1 MLKKF
6 NILVYFLFI
15 FLISPANS
23 TTLENIVVDGNDRIS
38 NETIIMFSGVNKN
51 NDVVNIDINKILKN
65 LYETNFFENVSVSL
79 NNKTLV
85 IEVTE
90 FPIIENVKFEGV
102 KAKKIKKKL
111 NDAIKIKNRSSYN
124 PILVSKDVT
133 IIKFQLK
140 KLGYY
145 FANVDTNI
153 EKLENNRLNLIY
165 NIELGNKAKI
175 KKITFIGDRIFKDGK
190 LRSILISEEY
200 KFWKFISGKKFLNED
215 LIQLDKRLLRN
226 FYLNKGFYN
235 VEINTSFAKLIKE
248 DEFELIYNI
257 NPKEK
262 IFFNDLKINIPNDF
276 DSINFEEL
284 NKILIDLKGKPYS
297 LKSVEKI
304 LNQIDTITIQDEF
317 KSVKANIEET
327 IIENNLDINFNIKET
342 EKFYVERINIYGNNI
357 TRESVIRNQLEID
370 EGDPYNEILQ
380 SKSENNLK
388 GLNFFR
394 SVSSEIITGK
404 DKNSK
409 IINITVEEKPTGEIF
424 AGAGLGN
431 EGGTF
436 TIGVK
441 ENNYLGKGLGVEA
454 NATVTPETFK
464 GKLSVSDPN
473 YKNSDKSIFFNVQAL
488 EIDRIADFGY
498 KTNKTGFEIGTNFEY
513 LKDLN
518 LGFSTRSFI
527 EKIDTDTTA
536 SSRQQAQ
543 EGNYWD
549 TFVKFRFNYDKRNQK
564 FRPNEGYL
572 SDLTLDIPL
581 ISDSNTLTNSY
592 TYKVYTDLY
601 ENNVTSMSFYI
612 EAANS
617 LTNDDIKLSER
628 LYIPSR
634 KLRGFESGKIGPKDG
649 NDFIGGNFA
658 TVINFNSTL
667 PVIFENAQNLDASIF
682 VDIANLW
689 GVDYDSSIDDSNGI
703 RSSIGI
709 GIDWFSAVGPINF
722 SLTETLSKK
731 STDITESFR
740 FNIGTTF

>member
-6 NILVYFLFI
+6 NILVYLLLI
-15 FLISPANS
+15 FSISNANS
-23 TTLENIVVDGNDRIS
+23 NILENIVVDGNDRIS
-38 NETIIMFSGVNKN
+38 NETIIMFSGVKKY
-51 NDVVNIDINKILKN
+51 NDVDNVDINKVLKN
-65 LYETNFFENVSVSL
+65 LYETNFFENVSVTL
-79 NNKTLV
+79 NNKTLIIKV
-85 IEVTE
+85 FE
-90 FPIIENVKFEGV
+90 FPIIENVEFDGV

-111 NDAIKIKNRSSYN
+111 NDSIKIKNRSSYN
-124 PILVSKDVT
+124 PILVSNDVS

-145 FANVDTNI
+145 FANVESII
-153 EKLENNRLNLIY
+153 ENLGNNRLNLIY
-165 NIELGNKAKI
+165 KIDLGNKAKI
-175 KKITFIGDRIFKDGK
+175 KKITFIGDKIFKDGK
-190 LRSILISEEY
+190 LRSIVISEEY
-200 KFWKFISGKKFLNED
+200 KFWKFISGRKFLNED
-215 LIQLDKRLLRN
+215 VIQLDKRLLRN

-257 NPKEK
+257 DPKEK
-262 IFFNDLKINIPNDF
+262 IFFNNLKIDLPSDF
-276 DSINFEEL
+276 NSVNFEEL
-284 NKILIDLKGKPYS
+284 NKLLFDLKGKSYS
-297 LKSVEKI
+297 LNAVEKI
-304 LNQIDTITIQDEF
+304 LNRIDTITIQEEF
-317 KSVKANIEET
+317 KSVKAT
-327 IIENNLDINFNIKET
+327 IDESIVENKLDINFNIKET

-388 GLNFFR
+388 SLNFFR
-394 SVSSEIITGK
+394 SVSSEITKGVN
-404 DKNSK
+404 KNSK

-464 GKLSVSDPN
+464 GKLSVNDPN
-473 YKNSDKSIFFNVQAL
+473 YKNSDKSVFFNVQAL
-488 EIDRIADFGY
+488 EIDRLADFGY

-518 LGFSTRSFI
+518 LGLSTRSFI
-527 EKIDTDTTA
+527 EKIDTDSTA

-549 TFVKFRFNYDKRNQK
+549 TFLKLRFNYDKRNQR
-564 FRPNEGYL
+564 FRPNDGFL
-572 SDLTLDIPL
+572 SDLTLDLPL

-601 ENNVTSMSFYI
+601 ENNVTSMSFYV

-649 NDFIGGNFA
+649 DDFVGGNFA
-658 TVINFNSTL
+658 TAINFNSTL

-689 GVDYDSSIDDSNGI
+689 GVDYDSSIDDSNRI

-709 GIDWFSAVGPINF
+709 GVDWFSVVGPINF

>member
-1 MLKKF
+1 MFKKI
-6 NILVYFLFI
+6 NILFVLVFLF
-15 FLISPANS
+15 LQSQANS
-23 TTLENIVVDGNDRIS
+23 NTIENIIVDGNNRVS
-38 NETIIMFSGVNKN
+38 TETIVMFSGAKKN
-51 NDVVNIDINKILKN
+51 NQIENIDINRILKN
-65 LYETNFFENVSVSL
+65 LYDTNFFENVSVSL
-79 NNKTLV
+79 NNKTLSIKV
-85 IEVTE
+85 IE
-90 FPIIENVKFEGV
+90 FPIIENVEFDGI
-102 KAKKIKKKL
+102 KAKKIKKQL
-111 NDAIKIKNRSSYN
+111 NDSIKIKSRSSYN
-124 PILVSKDVT
+124 AFLVAQDVS

-140 KLGYY
+140 KIGYY
-145 FANVDTNI
+145 FSTVDTII
-153 EKLENNRLNLIY
+153 EELENNRV
-165 NIELGNKAKI
+165 NIIHKIDLGNKAKI
-175 KKITFIGDRIFKDGK
+175 KKITFIGDKIFKDAK
-190 LRSILISEEY
+190 LKSIIISEEY
-200 KFWKFISGKKFLNED
+200 KFWKFISGRKFLNED
-215 LIQLDKRLLRN
+215 AIQLDKRLLKI

-235 VEINTSFAKLIKE
+235 VEVNTSFAKLVND

-257 NPKEK
+257 NPQEK
-262 IFFNDLKINIPNDF
+262 IFFNNLKINLPNDF
-276 DSINFEEL
+276 DSLNFEEL
-284 NKILIDLKGKPYS
+284 NKFLLDLKGKPYS
-297 LKSVEKI
+297 VNSVEKI
-304 LNQIDTITIQDEF
+304 LKRIDTITVQEEYKSIKATIDE
-317 KSVKANIEET
+317 S
-327 IIENNLDINFNIKET
+327 IIENKLDINFNINET

-370 EGDPYNEILQ
+370 EGDPFNDILQ

-394 SVSSEIITGK
+394 SVSSEITEGEN
-404 DKNSK
+404 KNAK

-436 TIGVK
+436 TIGLK
-441 ENNYLGKGLGVEA
+441 ENNYLGKGLSVEA
-454 NATVTPETFK
+454 NGTVTPETFK

-473 YKNSDKSIFFNVQAL
+473 YKNSDKLIYFNVQAL
-488 EIDRIADFGY
+488 EIDRIVDFGY
-498 KTNKTGFEIGTNFEY
+498 KTNKTGFELGTNFEY
-513 LKDLN
+513 LEDLN
-518 LGFSTRSFI
+518 LGLSTRSYI
-527 EKIDTDTTA
+527 EKIDTDSTA
-536 SSRQQAQ
+536 SARQQAQ

-549 TFVKFRFNYDKRNQK
+549 TFLKFRFNYDKRNQRFK
-564 FRPNEGYL
+564 PNDGYL
-572 SDLTLDIPL
+572 SDLTIDLPL

-617 LTNDDIKLSER
+617 ITNDDIKLSER

-658 TVINFNSTL
+658 TAINFNSTL

-682 VDIANLW
+682 LDIANLW
-689 GVDYDSSIDDSNGI
+689 GVDYDSSIDDSNRI

-709 GIDWFSAVGPINF
+709 GVDWFSVVGPINF

>member
-1 MLKKF
+1 M
-6 NILVYFLFI
+6 VYLLLI
-15 FLISPANS
+15 FSISNANS
-23 TTLENIVVDGNDRIS
+23 NILENIVVDGNDRIS
-38 NETIIMFSGVNKN
+38 NETIIMFSGVKKY
-51 NDVVNIDINKILKN
+51 NDVDNVDINKVLKN
-65 LYETNFFENVSVSL
+65 LYETNFFENVSVTL
-79 NNKTLV
+79 NNKTLIIKV
-85 IEVTE
+85 FE
-90 FPIIENVKFEGV
+90 FPIIENVEFDGV

-111 NDAIKIKNRSSYN
+111 NDSIKIKNRSSYN
-124 PILVSKDVT
+124 PILVSNDVS

-145 FANVDTNI
+145 FANVESII
-153 EKLENNRLNLIY
+153 ENLGNNRLNLIY
-165 NIELGNKAKI
+165 KIDLGNKAKI
-175 KKITFIGDRIFKDGK
+175 KKITFIGDKIFKDGK
-190 LRSILISEEY
+190 LRSIVISEEY
-200 KFWKFISGKKFLNED
+200 KFWKFISGRKFLNED
-215 LIQLDKRLLRN
+215 VIQLDKRLLRN

-257 NPKEK
+257 DPKEK
-262 IFFNDLKINIPNDF
+262 IFFNNLKIDLPSDF
-276 DSINFEEL
+276 NSVNFEEL
-284 NKILIDLKGKPYS
+284 NKLLFDLKGKSYS
-297 LKSVEKI
+297 LNAVEKI
-304 LNQIDTITIQDEF
+304 LNRIDTITIQEEF
-317 KSVKANIEET
+317 KSVKAT
-327 IIENNLDINFNIKET
+327 IDESIVENKLDINFNIKET

-388 GLNFFR
+388 SLNFFR
-394 SVSSEIITGK
+394 SVSSEITKGVN
-404 DKNSK
+404 KNSK

-464 GKLSVSDPN
+464 GKLSVNDPN
-473 YKNSDKSIFFNVQAL
+473 YKNSDKSVFFNVQAL
-488 EIDRIADFGY
+488 EIDRLVDFGY

-518 LGFSTRSFI
+518 LGLSTRSFI
-527 EKIDTDTTA
+527 EKIDTDSTA

-549 TFVKFRFNYDKRNQK
+549 TFLKLRFNYDKRNQR
-564 FRPNEGYL
+564 FRPNDGFL
-572 SDLTLDIPL
+572 SDLTLDLPL

-601 ENNVTSMSFYI
+601 ENNVTSMSFYV

-649 NDFIGGNFA
+649 DDFVGGNFA
-658 TVINFNSTL
+658 TAINFNSTL

-689 GVDYDSSIDDSNGI
+689 GVDYDSSIDDSNRI

-709 GIDWFSAVGPINF
+709 GVDWFSVVGPINF

>member
-6 NILVYFLFI
+6 NILVYLLLI
-15 FLISPANS
+15 FSISNANS
-23 TTLENIVVDGNDRIS
+23 NILENIVVDGNDRIS
-38 NETIIMFSGVNKN
+38 NETIIMFSGVKKY
-51 NDVVNIDINKILKN
+51 NDVDNVDINKVLKN
-65 LYETNFFENVSVSL
+65 LYETNFFENVSVTL
-79 NNKTLV
+79 NNKTLIIKV
-85 IEVTE
+85 FE
-90 FPIIENVKFEGV
+90 FPIIENVEFDGV

-111 NDAIKIKNRSSYN
+111 NDSIKIKNRSSYN
-124 PILVSKDVT
+124 PILVSNDVS

-145 FANVDTNI
+145 FANVESII
-153 EKLENNRLNLIY
+153 ENLGNNRLNLIY
-165 NIELGNKAKI
+165 KIDLGNKAKI
-175 KKITFIGDRIFKDGK
+175 KKITFIGDKIFKDGK
-190 LRSILISEEY
+190 LRSIVISEEY
-200 KFWKFISGKKFLNED
+200 KFWKFISGRKFLNED
-215 LIQLDKRLLRN
+215 VIQLDKRLLRN

-257 NPKEK
+257 DPKEK
-262 IFFNDLKINIPNDF
+262 IFFNNLKIDLPSDF
-276 DSINFEEL
+276 NSVNFEEL
-284 NKILIDLKGKPYS
+284 NKLLFDLKGKSYS
-297 LKSVEKI
+297 LNAVEKI
-304 LNQIDTITIQDEF
+304 LNRIDTITIQEEF
-317 KSVKANIEET
+317 KSVKAT
-327 IIENNLDINFNIKET
+327 IDESIVENKLDINFNIKET

-388 GLNFFR
+388 SLNFFR
-394 SVSSEIITGK
+394 SVSSEITKGVN
-404 DKNSK
+404 KNSK

-464 GKLSVSDPN
+464 GKLSVNDPN
-473 YKNSDKSIFFNVQAL
+473 YKNSDKSVFFNVQAL
-488 EIDRIADFGY
+488 EIDRLVDFGY

-518 LGFSTRSFI
+518 LGLSTRSFI
-527 EKIDTDTTA
+527 EKIDTDSTA

-549 TFVKFRFNYDKRNQK
+549 TFLKLRFNYDKRNQR
-564 FRPNEGYL
+564 FRPNDGFL
-572 SDLTLDIPL
+572 SDLTLDLPL

-601 ENNVTSMSFYI
+601 ENNVTSMSFYV

-649 NDFIGGNFA
+649 DDFVGGNFA
-658 TVINFNSTL
+658 TAINFNSTL

-689 GVDYDSSIDDSNGI
+689 GVDYDSSIDDSNRI

-709 GIDWFSAVGPINF
+709 GVDWFSVVGPINF